1 MSLAGCFGGNDNE
14 QIDGNETPVETLDEW
29 QVHFANAAS
38 DLPECN
44 ENRIGWLYYMSED
57 QNFRGCTS
65 FGWELIDVTGPA
77 GTDGGD
83 GADGQNGT
91 VQTASPPLSMPSTS
105 CLNGG
110 TTFEIGSDDNADGV
124 LSALTIDICNGV
136 QGPEGPQGPAGADG
150 ARWCTGSS
158 RSTRASRC
166 RWNQRNEWSGADGDN
181 GDGLNALVSTTEA
194 AGSNCANGGIRID
207 VGVDDDDN
215 GVLDSVKSIAIRLR
229 RWLIKFDLVD
239 HHLNTAD
246 QYGL

>member
-1 MSLAGCFGGNDNE
+1 MVQGQYMKKSFNAVFFALLMATMSLAGCFGGNDNE

-65 FGWELIDVTGPA
+65 FGWELIDVTGPI

-83 GADGQNGT
+83 GADGQNGADGSDGVST
-91 VQTASPPLSMPSTS
+91 LINAVNSTS

-124 LSALTIDICNGV
+124 LTKPKSPSTSATVYKDQKVLKCRCRWN
-136 QGPEGPQGPAGADG
+136 QRNEWSRWC
-150 ARWCTGSS
+150 RWCTGSS

-166 RWNQRNEWSGADGDN
+166 RWNQRNEWSGW
-181 GDGLNALVSTTEA
+181 
-194 AGSNCANGGIRID
+194 
-207 VGVDDDDN
+207 
-215 GVLDSVKSIAIRLR
+215 R
-229 RWLIKFDLVD
+229 RW
-239 HHLNTAD
+239 
-246 QYGL
+246 G